1 MTASASNL
9 KKQRMESIEVSAVL
23 PATPLRIYRAW
34 MNGEQHS
41 GMTGGGAAEIDPA
54 VGGRFT
60 AWDGYIS
67 GITLETNSPR
77 RIVQAWRTTE
87 FAKRA
92 KDSRLEVS
100 LERVKG
106 GTRITLRHTVI
117 PKGQGE
123 GYRQGW
129 LDYYLVP
136 MHAYFAAKR

>member
-1 MTASASNL
+1 
-9 KKQRMESIEVSAVL
+9 MESIEVSAVL

-34 MNGEQHS
+34 LDSGQHS
-41 GMTGGGAAEIDPA
+41 AMTGGGAAEVDAA

-67 GITLETNSPR
+67 GVTLETDAPR

-87 FAKRA
+87 FPKRA
-92 KDSRLEVS
+92 KDSRLEVL
-100 LERVKG
+100 LEKAAG
-106 GTRITLRHTVI
+106 GTKVTLRHTEI

-129 LDYYLVP
+129 LDYYLAP
-136 MHAYFAAKR
+136 MQAYFAAKRR